1 MLVIRLRRTGRKKQ
15 ATYNVVVAEKA
26 NAVKGKFI
34 ENLGSYNPT
43 VNPKE
48 LTYDL
53 DRIKHWVSNGAQP
66 SDTVASLLKRDGVDG
81 MEKFID
87 GRGKKRKK
95 KKEVPEKE
103 VKEAAPVKE
112 EAAPVETP
120 EAPVKTVEAPATPEA
135 PAAEETAPAEEAKE
149 EVAKE
154 PKEEE
159 KPEEETPAEEP
170 KEEKA

>member
-53 DRIKHWVSNGAQP
+53 DRIKHWVSNGGQP
-66 SDTVASLLKRDGVDG
+66 SDPVASLLKRDGVDG

-103 VKEAAPVKE
+103 VK
-112 EAAPVETP
+112 